1 MDSFHFIPR
10 RPVGRP
16 RLGPSNTKR
25 SEDKE
30 YYNNYQ
36 NEYYHKHLSKKV
48 KCPFCSRT
56 CSLQKLSRHQQTNLC
71 LRNRVPV
78 PEKRLEIP
86 DVHVDVETT

>member
-1 MDSFHFIPR
+1 MDTFGPTPK

-16 RLGPSNTKR
+16 RLGPNNTKR

-36 NEYYHKHLSKKV
+36 NKYYHDHLSKKV
-48 KCPFCSRT
+48 ECPLCHRLCT
-56 CSLQKLSRHQQTNLC
+56 LQKLCRHQRTNLC

-78 PEKRLEIP
+78 PEHTLEIP
-86 DVHVDVETT
+86 DVSVDVET

>member
-1 MDSFHFIPR
+1 MDSFDYIPR

-16 RLGPSNTKR
+16 RLGPNNTKR

-36 NEYYHKHLSKKV
+36 NKYYHDHLSKKV
-48 KCPFCSRT
+48 KCPLCSRT
-56 CSLQKLSRHQQTNLC
+56 CSLQKLSRHQQTGLC

-78 PEKRLEIP
+78 PGNTLEIP
-86 DVHVDVETT
+86 DVSVDVKT